1 MKQKAIYFL
10 LIILISVTFI
20 SCSDKQANSIT
31 ITNNAALG
39 VQLNFRGTL
48 TDIIA
53 PGGSVVLSDILP
65 GEYEYETIFQV
76 PANSTYDASESCAGT
91 FVLNA
96 GTDILIVYVSVYD
109 GTNYSVTASITTSD
123 NLSESGILP
132 DPIGP

>member
-65 GEYEYETIFQV
+65 GK
-76 PANSTYDASESCAGT
+76 
-91 FVLNA
+91 
-96 GTDILIVYVSVYD
+96 
-109 GTNYSVTASITTSD
+109 
-123 NLSESGILP
+123 
-132 DPIGP
+132 